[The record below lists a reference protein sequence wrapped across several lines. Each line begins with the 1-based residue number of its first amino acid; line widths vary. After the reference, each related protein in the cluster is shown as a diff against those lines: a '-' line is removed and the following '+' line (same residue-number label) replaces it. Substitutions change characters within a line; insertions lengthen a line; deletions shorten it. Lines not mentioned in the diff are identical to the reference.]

1 MEESNGGVQIQPTK
15 TKKGGWHA
23 AIFIIIMEA
32 AEQFANIGLG
42 SNLILYLNKALNEPL
57 TEAAKNRNTWVG
69 VSSIFPLL
77 GGFIADSYL
86 GRFNT
91 IIIAS
96 LIYLLG
102 MILLTLSVSIVKNK
116 KLFFTALYILS
127 VGDGGHKPCVQT
139 FAADQFAEDTIEE
152 RDAKR
157 SFFNWWYLAI
167 VIGSVF
173 AVFVIGY
180 LMDNVSWAIGL
191 LVLASMLAIA
201 LVVFLLGTK
210 RYTKESPKGSPITS
224 IVRVFVAAARKWR
237 VKDTR
242 GPDSYWYGY
251 DHDSFHHSRST
262 SISRSL
268 AHTKQ
273 YRFLDKAM
281 IIDEHDDASRKDINP
296 WRLCSMTQVE
306 EVKLVIRLIPI
317 WLSCLMFTVVQSQL
331 GTFFTKQT
339 STLDRSI
346 GQHFVIPS
354 AALQGFVGVVI
365 LFAVPVYDKVF
376 VPFARKIT
384 GHHSG
389 ITVLQRI
396 GVGLF
401 LSIFTMIVS
410 ALVETRRVG
419 VAKNHNLLDNNHSK
433 ENIIPMSIWWM
444 LPQYAIL
451 GISDAFTIV
460 GLQEL
465 FYDQM
470 PDAMRSLGAAAYLS
484 IVGVGSFISNG
495 IISVVVEVTS
505 KVGGKW
511 LGSELNKAHLNYFY
525 WVLALLSA
533 LNLCVYLW
541 VAKGFVYKKR
551 HVVETSTME
560 YNT

>member
-1 MEESNGGVQIQPTK
+1 MQENNGDVQIQSAK

-42 SNLILYLNKALNEPL
+42 SNLILYLTKALNEPV

-86 GRFNT
+86 GRFKT

-96 LIYLLG
+96 LIYLMG
-102 MILLTLSVSIVKNK
+102 MILLTLSVSVLKNK

-139 FAADQFAEDTIEE
+139 FAADQFAEDTMEE

-157 SFFNWWYLAI
+157 SFFNWWYMAI

-180 LMDNVSWAIGL
+180 LMDNVSWAVGL

-201 LVVFLLGTK
+201 LVVFLLGIE
-210 RYTKESPKGSPITS
+210 RYIKESPKGSPLTS
-224 IVRVFVAAARKWR
+224 IVRVFVAAFRKWR

-251 DHDSFHHSRST
+251 DHASFNHSQSPP
-262 SISRSL
+262 ISRTL
-268 AHTKQ
+268 EHTEQ

-281 IIDEHDDASRKDINP
+281 IIDEHDASSKIINP

-317 WLSCLMFTVVQSQL
+317 WLSCVMFTVVQSQL
-331 GTFFTKQT
+331 GTFFTKQS

-354 AALQGFVGVVI
+354 AALQGFVGIVI
-365 LFAVPVYDKVF
+365 LFAVPFYDKVF

-401 LSIFTMIVS
+401 LSIFTMTFS
-410 ALVETRRVG
+410 ALVETKRVS
-419 VAKNHNLLDNNHSK
+419 VARNHNFLDNNNS
-433 ENIIPMSIWWM
+433 IIPMSIWWM

-484 IVGVGSFISNG
+484 IVGVGSFVSNA
-495 IISVVVEVTS
+495 IINVVVEITS

-511 LGSELNKAHLNYFY
+511 LGSDLNRAHLNYFY
-525 WVLALLSA
+525 WVLAILSA
-533 LNLCVYLW
+533 LNLCVYVW
-541 VAKGFVYKKR
+541 IAKGFVYKKR
-551 HVVETSTME
+551 HVVETSMVE
-560 YNT
+560 CNT

>member
-1 MEESNGGVQIQPTK
+1 M
-15 TKKGGWHA
+15 
-23 AIFIIIMEA
+23 
-32 AEQFANIGLG
+32 
-42 SNLILYLNKALNEPL
+42 
-57 TEAAKNRNTWVG
+57 
-69 VSSIFPLL
+69 
-77 GGFIADSYL
+77 
-86 GRFNT
+86 
-91 IIIAS
+91 
-96 LIYLLG
+96 
-102 MILLTLSVSIVKNK
+102 
-116 KLFFTALYILS
+116 
-127 VGDGGHKPCVQT
+127 
-139 FAADQFAEDTIEE
+139 
-152 RDAKR
+152 
-157 SFFNWWYLAI
+157 
-167 VIGSVF
+167 
-173 AVFVIGY
+173 FVIQKY
-180 LMDNVSWAIGL
+180 
-191 LVLASMLAIA
+191 
-201 LVVFLLGTK
+201 
-210 RYTKESPKGSPITS
+210 Y
-224 IVRVFVAAARKWR
+224 
-237 VKDTR
+237 
-242 GPDSYWYGY
+242 
-251 DHDSFHHSRST
+251 
-262 SISRSL
+262 
-268 AHTKQ
+268 

-281 IIDEHDDASRKDINP
+281 IIDEHDDASRKIVNP

-484 IVGVGSFISNG
+484 IVGVGSFVSNG

-525 WVLALLSA
+525 WVLAMLSA

>member
-1 MEESNGGVQIQPTK
+1 MEENNGDVQIQSAK

-42 SNLILYLNKALNEPL
+42 SNLILYLTKALNEPV

-86 GRFNT
+86 GRFKT

-96 LIYLLG
+96 LIYLMG
-102 MILLTLSVSIVKNK
+102 MILLTLSVSVLKNK

-139 FAADQFAEDTIEE
+139 FAADQFAEDTMEE

-157 SFFNWWYLAI
+157 SFFNWWYMAI

-180 LMDNVSWAIGL
+180 LMDNVSWAVGL

-201 LVVFLLGTK
+201 LVVFLLGIE
-210 RYTKESPKGSPITS
+210 RYIKESPKGSPLTS
-224 IVRVFVAAARKWR
+224 IVRVFVAAFRKWR

-251 DHDSFHHSRST
+251 DHASFNHSQSPP
-262 SISRSL
+262 ISRTL
-268 AHTKQ
+268 EHTEQ

-281 IIDEHDDASRKDINP
+281 IIDEHDASSKIINP

-317 WLSCLMFTVVQSQL
+317 WLSCVMFTVVQSQL
-331 GTFFTKQT
+331 GTFFTKQS

-354 AALQGFVGVVI
+354 AALQGFVGIVI
-365 LFAVPVYDKVF
+365 LFAVPFYDKVF

-401 LSIFTMIVS
+401 LSIFTMTFS
-410 ALVETRRVG
+410 ALVETKRVS
-419 VAKNHNLLDNNHSK
+419 VARNHNLLDNNNS
-433 ENIIPMSIWWM
+433 IIPMSIWWM

-484 IVGVGSFISNG
+484 IVGVGSFVSNA
-495 IISVVVEVTS
+495 IINVVVEITS

-511 LGSELNKAHLNYFY
+511 LGSDLNRAHLNYFY
-525 WVLALLSA
+525 WVLAILSA
-533 LNLCVYLW
+533 LNLCVYVW
-541 VAKGFVYKKR
+541 IAKGFVYKKR
-551 HVVETSTME
+551 HVVETSMVE
-560 YNT
+560 CNT

>member
-57 TEAAKNRNTWVG
+57 TEAAKNRNTW
-69 VSSIFPLL
+69 
-77 GGFIADSYL
+77 
-86 GRFNT
+86 
-91 IIIAS
+91 
-96 LIYLLG
+96 G

>member
-1 MEESNGGVQIQPTK
+1 MEEGNGDVQIQPTK

-86 GRFNT
+86 GRFKT

-139 FAADQFAEDTIEE
+139 FAADQFAEDTIQE

-191 LVLASMLAIA
+191 LVLASILAIA
-201 LVVFLLGTK
+201 LVVFLLGMK

-224 IVRVFVAAARKWR
+224 IVRVFVAAFRKWR
-237 VKDTR
+237 VKDSR

-251 DHDSFHHSRST
+251 DHDSFHHSQSPQPIQT
-262 SISRSL
+262 L

-281 IIDEHDDASRKDINP
+281 IIDEHDASRKIINP

-331 GTFFTKQT
+331 GTFFTKQS
-339 STLDRSI
+339 STLNRSI

-354 AALQGFVGVVI
+354 AALQGFVGIVI
-365 LFAVPVYDKVF
+365 LFAVPIYDKVF

-410 ALVETRRVG
+410 ALVETKRVS
-419 VAKNHNLLDNNHSK
+419 VAKNHNIVDNNHSK
-433 ENIIPMSIWWM
+433 EIIIPMSIWWM

-484 IVGVGSFISNG
+484 IVGVGSFVSNG
-495 IISVVVEVTS
+495 IISVVVEITS

-511 LGSELNKAHLNYFY
+511 LGSDLNKAHLNYFY
-525 WVLALLSA
+525 WVLAMLSA

-541 VAKGFVYKKR
+541 IAKGFVYKKR
-551 HVVETSTME
+551 HVVETSKVE